1 MRTEPTPRA
10 VSSAPS
16 TDARSPR
23 KASRALPRVGVPG
36 IAIVGPMATQGFEGR
51 LERMV
56 EGTFSRLFRSS
67 VKPVEFGRKLQR
79 EMDSRRSVAVDG
91 RTIVPN
97 WYRFTVSVEDYEQ
110 FVDIE
115 GTLRRELADAA
126 REHARDEGYSFVGPV
141 DIELGADERLRTG
154 VLDVESRWVEGEGGL
169 PPGALILPTG
179 DRVPLGEYVVSV
191 GRQADCTIVLADPN
205 VSRVHAEV
213 RPAGDGFVVADLGST
228 NGTKVN
234 GVRVAE
240 HELQDG
246 DEVRFGNTAVRFEA
260 S

>member
-1 MRTEPTPRA
+1 MARGG
-10 VSSAPS
+10 PS
-16 TDARSPR
+16 
-23 KASRALPRVGVPG
+23 GV
-36 IAIVGPMATQGFEGR
+36 AIVVPMATQGFEGR

-97 WYRFTVSVEDYEQ
+97 WFGFAISTDDHDQ
-110 FVDIE
+110 LADFL

-126 REHARDEGYSFVGPV
+126 REHARDEGYGFVGPV
-141 DIELGADERLRTG
+141 EVQISPDPGIRTG
-154 VLDVESRWVEGEGGL
+154 LIDVESRFVEGVGGL
-169 PPGALILPTG
+169 PPGSLVLPTG

-191 GRQADCTIVLADPN
+191 GRQPDCTIVLADPN
-205 VSRVHAEV
+205 VSRMHAEV

-240 HELQDG
+240 QELRDG

>member
-1 MRTEPTPRA
+1 M
-10 VSSAPS
+10 
-16 TDARSPR
+16 
-23 KASRALPRVGVPG
+23 PRVVTADV
-36 IAIVGPMATQGFEGR
+36 AIVGPMATQGFEGR

-79 EMDSRRSVAVDG
+79 EMDARRSVGVDG

-97 WYRFTVSVEDYEQ
+97 RYGFGISTDDHELLA
-110 FVDIE
+110 DILL
-115 GTLRRELADAA
+115 TLRRELADAA
-126 REHARDEGYSFVGPV
+126 REHARDEGYAFVGPV
-141 DIELGADERLRTG
+141 EIEIDADPNVRTG
-154 VLDVESRWVEGEGGL
+154 LIEVESRFLEGAGGL
-169 PPGALILPTG
+169 PPGSLVLSTG
-179 DRVPLGEYVVSV
+179 DRVSLGEYVVSI
-191 GRQADCTIVLADPN
+191 GRHADCTIVLADPN

-240 HELQDG
+240 HELRDG
-246 DEVRFGNTAVRFEA
+246 DEVRFGNTTVRFEA

>member
-1 MRTEPTPRA
+1 
-10 VSSAPS
+10 
-16 TDARSPR
+16 
-23 KASRALPRVGVPG
+23 
-36 IAIVGPMATQGFEGR
+36 MATQGFEGR

-79 EMDSRRSVAVDG
+79 EMDAHRSVGVNG

-97 WYRFTVSVEDYEQ
+97 WFRFCVSPEDHDQ
-110 FVDIE
+110 LADFL

-126 REHARDEGYSFVGPV
+126 REHARDEQYSFIGPV
-141 DIELGADERLRTG
+141 EIVVDGDPAVRTG
-154 VLDVESRWVEGEGGL
+154 VLTVESRLVEGEGGL
-169 PPGALILPTG
+169 PPGSLLLPTG
-179 DRVPLGEYVVSV
+179 DRVPLGEYIVSV
-191 GRQADCTIVLADPN
+191 GRQQDCTIVLADPN
-205 VSRVHAEV
+205 VSRRHAEV
-213 RPAGDGFVVADLGST
+213 RPSGDGFMVADLGST

-240 HELQDG
+240 QHLHDG
-246 DEVRFGNTAVRFEA
+246 DEVRFGNTVVHFEA

>member
-1 MRTEPTPRA
+1 MHRGSGFD
-10 VSSAPS
+10 V
-16 TDARSPR
+16 
-23 KASRALPRVGVPG
+23 
-36 IAIVGPMATQGFEGR
+36 AIVVPMATQGFEGR

-97 WYRFTVSVEDYEQ
+97 WYAFGISTEDSDQ
-110 FVDIE
+110 LVDIL
-115 GTLRRELADAA
+115 GTLRRELSDAA
-126 REHARDEGYSFVGPV
+126 REHARDEGYAFVGPV
-141 DIELGADERLRTG
+141 EIGISADPDLRTG
-154 VLDVESRWVEGEGGL
+154 LLTVESRFLESEGGR
-169 PPGALILPTG
+169 PPGSLVLPTG
-179 DRVPLGEYVVSV
+179 DRVPLGEYVVSI

-240 HELQDG
+240 HELHDG
-246 DEVRFGNTAVRFEA
+246 DEVRFGNTAARFEA